1 MVMPFFVLLSTTGT
15 NYSVMKFKKKKP
27 IKHIV
32 TISVVIS
39 ILLALIIVTGIM
51 LAFDLPPK
59 NQKFIHKYNLSQ
71 NKENWKREVHAV
83 FAVNLVGP
91 KDMRLRRS
99 IENLK
104 VKQFIL
110 I

>member
-1 MVMPFFVLLSTTGT
+1 MVMPFFVLFSTTGT
-15 NYSVMKFKKKKP
+15 NYNVMKLKKKKP

-39 ILLALIIVTGIM
+39 ILLALAIVTGII

-59 NQKFIHKYNLSQ
+59 NQKFIHNDYLSRD
-71 NKENWKREVHAV
+71 KENWKREVRAV

-91 KDMRLRRS
+91 KDLRVRRS
-99 IENLK
+99 IENIK
-104 VKQFIL
+104 VPKFIL